1 MPRGGPSAA
10 LQCGV
15 PPVFSHRIE
24 VRFRD
29 CDSFRHVNN
38 AVYLTYFEQARIV
51 MGETLGWRRVLDEA
65 GISLILAHAAC
76 DYKAQLVFG
85 DEVEIRAT
93 VVSLGRRSFTSQF
106 DAHRV
111 RDDALAARGRSVQA
125 VFDYASGKTVPMP
138 AALREKLEAM
148 LTTAP
153 VGS

>member
-1 MPRGGPSAA
+1 MAGGA
-10 LQCGV
+10 LQFRV

-65 GISLILAHAAC
+65 GVSLILAHTSC

-85 DEVEIRAT
+85 DEVEIRAS
-93 VVSLGRRSFTSQF
+93 VVGIGRRSFTSQF

-125 VFDYASGKTVPMP
+125 VFDYATGKTAPIP
-138 AALREKLEAM
+138 DALREKLEAM

-153 VGS
+153 VRA

>member
-1 MPRGGPSAA
+1 MPSAGA
-10 LQCGV
+10 LQFAV

-51 MGETLGWRRVLDEA
+51 MGETLGWRRALDEA
-65 GISLILAHAAC
+65 GVSLILAHASC

-85 DEVEIRAT
+85 DEVEIRASI
-93 VVSLGRRSFTSQF
+93 VGIGRRSFTSQF

-125 VFDYASGKTVPMP
+125 VFDYAAGKTASIPD
-138 AALREKLEAM
+138 ALREKLEAM

-153 VGS
+153 AGA